1 MIVQNPLVA
10 AFADEVGKRYAP
22 ASPESFW
29 TCEPLFRHLLDRQ
42 FAESV
47 INESLRA
54 MTGDPSHAGYGGDH
68 AMLLACGNGWTLS
81 LRLLARPRR
90 YIHSSAS
97 HALVAPV
104 SGQALLVDCY
114 ALPVG
119 FRNAVFDPAQKLSRA
134 GSLEVPPGELLE
146 LHADGLIHDYRIDTP
161 LLILMLEAAPLDVL
175 KWRFSKDTLHAW
187 QFADAD
193 PLASDLKA
201 AAWLAGRLAHQTS
214 LKPLKALA
222 GHGNPGVR
230 WAALQGIGRL
240 SRSEASKLLTQALD
254 DPHPQVRRSAK
265 LALER
270 QNDIT
275 PAGR

>member
-1 MIVQNPLVA
+1 M
-10 AFADEVGKRYAP
+10 
-22 ASPESFW
+22 
-29 TCEPLFRHLLDRQ
+29 
-42 FAESV
+42 

-54 MTGDPSHAGYGGDH
+54 MTDDAGHDGNGGDNT
-68 AMLLACGNGWTLS
+68 MLLAHGSSWSLS

-90 YIHSSAS
+90 YIHSLAA
-97 HALVAPV
+97 HALIAPV
-104 SGQALLVDCY
+104 SGKTLLVDSY

-146 LHADGLIHDYRIDTP
+146 MHADGLIHDYRIDTP
-161 LLILMLEAAPLDVL
+161 LLILLLEAAPLDVL

-193 PLASDLKA
+193 PQASDLKA
-201 AAWLAGRLAHQTS
+201 AAWLAGRLAHQNS
-214 LKPLKALA
+214 LKPLKALTR
-222 GHGNPGVR
+222 HDNPGVR

-240 SRSEASKLLTQALD
+240 SRSEAFKLLALALD

-270 QNDIT
+270 QHDEP
-275 PAGR
+275 PARR